1 MGVLVASLDNSGV
14 PNLFLLME
22 MNMINLEESNNIEI
36 EIKPRRILL
45 VMMWNEGMTT
55 LSLRLAVL
63 FLLLLGHSLQ
73 LAS

>member
-22 MNMINLEESNNIEI
+22 MNIINLEESNNIEI